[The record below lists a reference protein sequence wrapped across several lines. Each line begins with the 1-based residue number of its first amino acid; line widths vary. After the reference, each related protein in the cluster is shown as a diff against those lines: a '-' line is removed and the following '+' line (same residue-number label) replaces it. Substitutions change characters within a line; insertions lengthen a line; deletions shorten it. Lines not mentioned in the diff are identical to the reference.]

1 MNNRNR
7 KNNGFSSTLGIGIIA
22 LVMLLNMA
30 SGAAMGNF
38 AALIAAVVILGAAGI
53 LVGVLYAKKKG
64 GEKKGSVYH
73 AERAKESAKRM
84 FMREEYEQKETAVK
98 CTHPRGREKYI
109 HQLDNF
115 LSTGL
120 IDKKEYQV
128 LRTRYEKMNIPDD
141 IH

>member
-7 KNNGFSSTLGIGIIA
+7 KNNTSSSTLGIGIIA

-30 SGAAMGNF
+30 TGVGIGNF
-38 AALIAAVVILGAAGI
+38 TSLIASVVILGAVGI
-53 LVGVLYAKKKG
+53 LVGILYAKKKG
-64 GEKKGSVYH
+64 GVKKGSVYSS
-73 AERAKESAKRM
+73 ERARESAKRM
-84 FMREEYEQKETAVK
+84 FMREEYEQKEKAVK

-109 HQLDNF
+109 RQLDNF

-128 LRTRYEKMNIPDD
+128 LKSRYEKLNIPDD
-141 IH
+141 MH